1 MVGVAFGADYGG
13 LPPEINS
20 GRIWAGPGSGALAE
34 SAAAWQALAAE
45 MGSAGMAMQAVLEAL
60 GTSWLGPSSMT
71 MAMAAAPYVAWMVAV
86 AGQCQEAAVA
96 AGQAAMAFE
105 AAHAGVVPPPEI
117 EENRTRLAA
126 LIATN
131 FPFNQNAAAIAAT
144 EADYDRMWAQDA
156 TVLYG
161 YATDA
166 AGVTGSLVPFMP
178 PAATANP
185 AGFAGQAASVA
196 QASGTAAGNVAE
208 KASTAGTQASQMGG
222 TDAQTML
229 SMGPQLMGT
238 IPSVLQGFAQPAMGG
253 LSAPMQSLGQFG
265 SLMSPFM
272 GMMGNPGL
280 TSGLGAAAP
289 VAAAAGG
296 PALGAGMGGL
306 GGAGGGI
313 SAGLGGA
320 GRLGGLSVPA
330 TWAAS
335 SQGGAV
341 AAEPLSVTGGA
352 SAAAAPASGGGAGM
366 GGGAPVAA
374 MAPRD
379 SEGGSGE
386 PRYGTPVRVLPR
398 PR

>member
-1 MVGVAFGADYGG
+1 MVGVAFGGDYGG

-20 GRIWAGPGSGALAE
+20 GRIWAGPGSGALIE

-45 MGSAGMAMQAVLEAL
+45 LGSAGAAMQAVLEAL

-71 MAMAAAPYVAWMVAV
+71 MAAAAAPYVAWMLAV
-86 AGQCQEAAVA
+86 AAQSQEAAVA
-96 AGQAAMAFE
+96 AGNAAMAFE

-117 EENRTRLAA
+117 EENRVRLAT

-131 FPFNQNAAAIAAT
+131 FFGCNSGAIAAT
-144 EADYDRMWAQDA
+144 EADYDRMWGQDA

-161 YATDA
+161 YAADA
-166 AGVTGSLVPFMP
+166 AGVTASLVPFMP
-178 PAATANP
+178 PAPTANP
-185 AGFAGQAASVA
+185 AGFAGQAASLA
-196 QASGTAAGNVAE
+196 QASGTAAGNAAE
-208 KASTAGTQASQMGG
+208 KASTAGTQAAQLPGG
-222 TDAQTML
+222 MDAQTML
-229 SMGPQLMGT
+229 SMGPQLMGA

-253 LSAPMQSLGQFG
+253 FSAPMQSLGQFSG
-265 SLMSPFM
+265 LMSPFL

-289 VAAAAGG
+289 AAAAAGG

-335 SQGGAV
+335 SSGGAAPAV
-341 AAEPLSVTGGA
+341 PLSVTGGA
-352 SAAAAPASGGGAGM
+352 SAQAAPVSAGGAGM
-366 GGGAPVAA
+366 GGAPVAA

-379 SEGGSGE
+379 SDGGGGE

>member
-1 MVGVAFGADYGG
+1 MVVATIGGDYGG

-20 GRIWAGPGSGALAE
+20 GRMWAGPGSAALAE

-45 MGSAGMAMQAVLEAL
+45 LGSAGAAMQAVLEAL
-60 GTSWLGPSSMT
+60 GTSWPGAPSLSM
-71 MAMAAAPYVAWMVAV
+71 AVAAAPYVAWMLAV
-86 AGQCQEAAVA
+86 AAQSQEAAVA
-96 AGQAAMAFE
+96 AGNAAMAFE

-117 EENRTRLAA
+117 EENRVRLAT

-131 FPFNQNAAAIAAT
+131 FFGCNSGAIAAT
-144 EADYDRMWAQDA
+144 EADYDRMWGQDA

-161 YATDA
+161 YAADA

-178 PAATANP
+178 PAPTANP
-185 AGFAGQAASVA
+185 AGFAGQAASLA
-196 QASGTAAGNVAE
+196 QASGTAAGNAAE
-208 KASTAGTQASQMGG
+208 KASTAGTQAAQLPGG
-222 TDAQTML
+222 MDAQTML

-253 LSAPMQSLGQFG
+253 FSG
-265 SLMSPFM
+265 LMSPFL

-289 VAAAAGG
+289 AAAAAGG

-335 SQGGAV
+335 SSGGAAP
-341 AAEPLSVTGGA
+341 AAPLSVTGGA
-352 SAAAAPASGGGAGM
+352 SAQAAPVSAGGAGM
-366 GGGAPVAA
+366 GGAPVAA

-379 SEGGSGE
+379 SDGGGGE